1 MATPRL
7 PAHLEVSGLIRQVQT
22 AGGFA
27 TVLQKGER
35 DAGIVLLLT
44 TNGGQNIRLWE
55 RMPQLDGSRT
65 FTETKAQSIEN
76 TQEFDE
82 YIRRRMSQDP
92 DAWVLE
98 LDIAD
103 AERFIDSA
111 AD

>member
-7 PAHLEVSGLIRQVQT
+7 PTHLEVSGLIRQVQS

-35 DAGIVLLLT
+35 DAGIVLVLT
-44 TNGGQNIRLWE
+44 TNGGQNSRLWE

-65 FTETKAQSIEN
+65 FTETKAQNIEN
-76 TQEFDE
+76 AQEFDE
-82 YIRRRMSQDP
+82 YIRRRMNQDP

>member
-35 DAGIVLLLT
+35 DAGIVLVLT
-44 TNGGQNIRLWE
+44 TNGGQNSRLWE

-65 FTETKAQSIEN
+65 FTETKAQNIEN